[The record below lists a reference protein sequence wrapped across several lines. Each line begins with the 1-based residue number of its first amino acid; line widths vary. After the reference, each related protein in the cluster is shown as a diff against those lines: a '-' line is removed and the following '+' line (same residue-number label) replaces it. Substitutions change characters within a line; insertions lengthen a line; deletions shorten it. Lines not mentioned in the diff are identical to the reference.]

1 MLYGIVAFCVIACE
15 GRRSKLRVESSE
27 DAQFEVAEVAYDKRT
42 MPAKPIERR
51 LIKKGSVEFQTKD
64 WKTVKKKMAVICDSL
79 GAYAADESL
88 NNFHDRISY
97 HQILRVPSHRFEEL
111 VNMIERLSGGF
122 SSKSINVDD
131 VTEEYID
138 IEVVPGTRK
147 KWKAVTWS
155 C

>member
-64 WKTVKKKMAVICDSL
+64 WKTVICDSL